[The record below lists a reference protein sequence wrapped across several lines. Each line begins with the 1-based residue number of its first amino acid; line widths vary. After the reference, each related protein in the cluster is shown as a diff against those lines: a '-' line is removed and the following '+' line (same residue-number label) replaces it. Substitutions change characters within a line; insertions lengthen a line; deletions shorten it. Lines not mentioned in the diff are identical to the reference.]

1 VKRIFIHIGM
11 HKTGSTSIQHS
22 FSRFKQE
29 GIRYLQLGN
38 SNHSAVH
45 ATLFLQEPEKY
56 PAHKRNGRSLQ
67 DVRELRSF
75 FLDRVKQ
82 ELATAKD
89 ECFITSGEDISIMD
103 EGSLAR
109 MRDFFLEYCDNI
121 TIVGYVRPP
130 GSLMASA
137 LQQRLVGGQSVKIE
151 SLYPEY
157 EARFSKFDRVFGRN
171 NVILKK
177 FDKGYLESA
186 NVVIDFAKII
196 GVSIPESVIALSNEG
211 RGLEVAALLYTY
223 RYFIGNKGGL
233 NLAKLAKDRAIE
245 LARPL
250 NSESLTLHRETVVPI
265 LEAKS
270 ADIEW
275 MEVRLGV
282 SLAENHSDGDHALR
296 KIDDFF
302 SIAGDN
308 LPALGNLISSNL
320 KSAENIKKLGLE
332 EKFLSLIVAAV
343 NSNVNLMSEIIE
355 MATSQIDSDP
365 EVAARAMDFLFHFAE
380 AQIKADNRASRK
392 GSEKKEN

>member
-1 VKRIFIHIGM
+1 MKRVFIHVGM

-22 FSRFKQE
+22 FSQFKHE

-67 DVRELRSF
+67 DVLDLRSL

-82 ELATAKD
+82 ELATAKE

-103 EGSLAR
+103 EASLAR
-109 MRDFFLEYCDNI
+109 MRDFFLEYCDKI

-137 LQQRLVGGQSVKIE
+137 LQQRIVGGQSVKIE

-157 EARFSKFDRVFGRN
+157 EARFSKFDRVFGRK

-177 FDKGYLESA
+177 FDKDYLESA

-196 GVSIPESVIALSNEG
+196 GASIPKSLIVLSNEG
-211 RGLEVAALLYTY
+211 RGLEVSALLYTY
-223 RYFIGNKGGL
+223 RYFIGNKVGL
-233 NLAKLAKDRAIE
+233 NLAKSAKDRAIE
-245 LARPL
+245 LVRPL
-250 NSESLTLHRETVVPI
+250 NSESLTLHREAVVPI
-265 LEAKS
+265 LEAKR

-282 SLAENHSDGDHALR
+282 SLAENHSDGDRALR
-296 KIDDFF
+296 KIDDFL
-302 SIAGDN
+302 SIAREN
-308 LPALGNLISSNL
+308 LPALGNLISSSL
-320 KSAENIKKLGLE
+320 KNADNINKFDLE

-343 NSNVNLMSEIIE
+343 NSNVNLMGEIIE
-355 MATSQIDSDP
+355 VATSQIESDP
-365 EVAARAMDFLFHFAE
+365 EVAARAMDFVFHFAE
-380 AQIKADNRASRK
+380 AQKKADSRSARK
-392 GSEKKEN
+392 DSEKKEN